1 MEILPANGV
10 GDEREGLPIVSQI
23 ELTPSGGEIAAPDGM
38 AGFFDEPA
46 HRPADDWQR
55 RVARS
60 LGTKPLLA
68 IVLSLIVAVLLG
80 TIGALSLMRGAVTY
94 SSTAVM
100 LIDDPPALA
109 TAGDDGQLLKLD
121 ALRLKYQALVS
132 TDLIAQPVA
141 TQLGLSV
148 GDVLGATT
156 AVVPYQSLLMD
167 VSGTWSTPQVA
178 QRLAQATANQVTKFV
193 QYEAEVYNIPAVDR
207 YTFIVIDPATAAT
220 ANRPSHAHALTL
232 AVGLA
237 VAGFAATFVVTQFW
251 RHRRYLFHTS

>member
-1 MEILPANGV
+1 M
-10 GDEREGLPIVSQI
+10 
-23 ELTPSGGEIAAPDGM
+23 
-38 AGFFDEPA
+38 
-46 HRPADDWQR
+46 
-55 RVARS
+55 
-60 LGTKPLLA
+60 
-68 IVLSLIVAVLLG
+68 AVLLG
-80 TIGALSLMRGAVTY
+80 TVGALSLMRGAVTY

-148 GDVLGATT
+148 GDVLGAMT

-167 VSGTWSTPQVA
+167 VTGTWSTPQVA
-178 QRLAQATANQVTKFV
+178 QRLAQATANEVTKFV
-193 QYEAEVYNIPAVDR
+193 KYEAEVYNIPAVDR

>member
-1 MEILPANGV
+1 
-10 GDEREGLPIVSQI
+10 VSQI
-23 ELTPSGGEIAAPDGM
+23 ELTPSGGPVAAPDGM

-46 HRPADDWQR
+46 RDRHPADDWQR
-55 RVARS
+55 RVARA
-60 LGTKPLLA
+60 LGMKPRLA
-68 IVLSLIVAVLLG
+68 IVLGLVVALLLSIAGAMSVLH
-80 TIGALSLMRGAVTY
+80 AAVTY
-94 SSTAVM
+94 NSTAVM

-141 TQLGLSV
+141 TELGLPV
-148 GDVLGATT
+148 GDVLGSTS

-167 VSGTWSTPQVA
+167 VTGTWSTPGMA
-178 QRLAQATANQVTKFV
+178 QRLAQATANEVTKFV
-193 QYEAEVYNIPAVDR
+193 KYEAEVYNIPAVDR

-220 ANRPSHAHALTL
+220 ADRPSHAHALTL

-237 VAGFAATFVVTQFW
+237 VAGFAVTFVATQFW